1 VSFTVPVGHLFV
13 QFLKVL
19 LEKSTM
25 YPPAQDR
32 QLVDDEEHPK
42 QLDEQVEHLF
52 KLLSAK
58 VPKGHKVETT
68 HDFDTELRK
77 VPLGHEVHDIASDW
91 QVAHEDEHERHML
104 AGSG

>member
-1 VSFTVPVGHLFV
+1 MSLTVPVGHLLV

-19 LEKSTM
+19 LEKSTI
-25 YPPAQDR
+25 YPVAHER
-32 QLVDDEEHPK
+32 QLLDDEEHPE
-42 QLDEQVEHLF
+42 QLDEQLEHLF

-68 HDFDTELRK
+68 QDFDTELRK
-77 VPLGHEVHDIASDW
+77 VPVGHEVHDTASDW
-91 QVAHEDEHERHML
+91 QVAHEEEHERHML